1 MNHTALTLLAV
12 PLVLAAAFAQTTPST
27 PAKPATTPEP
37 TTKPMTPSEPTKPT
51 APTTPAFKATT
62 PAPHEG
68 TEKLHNAF
76 NAIAKEGKAK
86 VVFLGDSITEHWAY
100 AGKPV
105 WEKHFAG
112 CANFG
117 IGGDR
122 TEHILWRIDHGN
134 FDNLKPNLIVL
145 LIGTNNT
152 GHRKDPAAETAAGVR
167 AILDRLRTKCPD
179 ATILLMAV
187 FPRGET
193 ATDPYRAINTQ
204 LNALLAPMADGSKI
218 IYKDIGSKFLDDKGN
233 AKKDLMPDYLHLSEA
248 GYTIWAE
255 AIAEDVKK
263 AMGEEK
269 K

>member
-1 MNHTALTLLAV
+1 MNHTTLGLVALSLLALAALT
-12 PLVLAAAFAQTTPST
+12 FAQPS
-27 PAKPATTPEP
+27 KPATTPA
-37 TTKPMTPSEPTKPT
+37 SPTKPAET
-51 APTTPAFKATT
+51 KPALPKAAT

-68 TEKLHNAF
+68 TEKLHTSF

-134 FDNLKPNLIVL
+134 FDGLKPNLIVL

-152 GHRKDPAAETAAGVR
+152 GHRQDPATETAAGVR

-179 ATILLMAV
+179 ATILMMAV
-187 FPRGET
+187 FPRGEK
-193 ATDPYRAINTQ
+193 ADDSLRAINTQ
-204 LNALLAPMADGSKI
+204 LNALLQPMADGTKI
-218 IYKDIGSKFLDDKGN
+218 IYKDIGSKFLDANGN
-233 AKKDLMPDYLHLSEA
+233 AKKDLMPDFLHLSEA
-248 GYTIWAE
+248 GYTLWAE
-255 AIAEDVKK
+255 AIIDDVKRALERK
-263 AMGEEK
+263 Q
-269 K
+269 

>member
-1 MNHTALTLLAV
+1 MNHTALTLLAL
-12 PLVLAAAFAQTTPST
+12 PLLLTATMAQTTPST
-27 PAKPATTPEP
+27 PVKPDTTSAPAS
-37 TTKPMTPSEPTKPT
+37 KPMTPSTPTNSPDTKP
-51 APTTPAFKATT
+51 ALPKAVIPAL
-62 PAPHEG
+62 HEG
-68 TEKLHNAF
+68 TEPRSNAF

-86 VVFLGDSITEHWAY
+86 VVFLGDSITEQWAG
-100 AGKPV
+100 AGKSV

-134 FDNLKPNLIVL
+134 FDGLKPNLIVL

-152 GHRKDPAAETAAGVR
+152 GHRMDPAAETAAGVR

-179 ATILLMAV
+179 ATILMMAI
-187 FPRGET
+187 FPRGEK
-193 ATDPYRAINTQ
+193 ADDSLRAINTQ
-204 LNALLAPMADGSKI
+204 LNALLQPMADGTKI

-255 AIAEDVKK
+255 AIGEDVKK
-263 AMGEEK
+263 AMGNGQ
-269 K
+269 